1 MATVAWRRLVV
12 LLAAAVVL
20 AGLRLIGEPSPTAAY
35 EFLGCKFAG
44 RSPVV
49 HYRAQQLGEYQSVV
63 HAAARA
69 WNRAARLPIRFTR
82 REPTRPGVARV
93 VIRRTDSVLDAW
105 AWIGRPDARPPRCL
119 GGPTRTYRRNR
130 TSIYLNHTALQ
141 TLTAQQRE
149 LVVIHELGHALGLGH
164 ERGNCQR
171 VQSVMVQGPAKWTC
185 GWSGKPPWR
194 DDRRGVRR
202 LYGSSPS

>member
-1 MATVAWRRLVV
+1 MTLLNWRRLVV

-44 RSPVV
+44 RSPVI
-49 HYRAQQLGEYQSVV
+49 HYRAQQLGEYRSIV

-82 REPTRPGVARV
+82 RAPTRPGVARV

-141 TLTAQQRE
+141 TLTPKQRE

-185 GWSGKPPWR
+185 GWPGHPPWR

-202 LYGSSPS
+202 LYASSRN